1 MGEEKT
7 QMVGKDMVV
16 SMEYTLTVDGEVLDS
31 SEKHG
36 PIEFLQGHQNIIPG
50 LEMEL
55 NGMQVGESKQVVVA
69 AKDGYGLSDPE
80 EIKDIDKGEFPDEVP
95 LKPGVNLEM
104 KDDEGDLLYGTI
116 VEVGDDTVKMDF
128 NHPLADKELHFEVK
142 IAGLREATQ
151 EELAHGHVHSHG
163 HHH

>member
-7 QMVGKDMVV
+7 KKVGKDMVV

-36 PIEFLQGHQNIIPG
+36 PIEFLQGHRNIIPG

-55 NGMQVGESKQVVVA
+55 NGMHVGESKQVVVA

-80 EIKDIDKGEFPDEVP
+80 EIKDIDRDEFPDEVP

-116 VEVGDDTVKMDF
+116 VEVGEDTVKMDF

-163 HHH
+163 HQH